1 MRLEVSDSEGASSG
15 TYERWVSVA
24 NVPPVVQPL
33 EQVLP
38 LAEGE
43 EVRLIG
49 NATDTPSDYDT
60 LIRCW
65 DVDPGLDS
73 NDIGGADDDCD
84 VVGDELVW
92 HWNTS
97 GTHTVIYHVTD
108 DDGVRVSEIL
118 SIEVLNIPPIVR
130 TKDIVCNALEACLLD
145 ATGTIDSIND
155 LDQITV
161 VWDLDTSVDS
171 NGDGVKD
178 NDADKIGKQIE
189 HVFTREGSYT
199 IRVIAWDEN
208 PERPGTR
215 VINVEIGAPER
226 TIVEELGAAFIG
238 DEANPVA
245 QLSLLAFMLLVL
257 GMMTRRRRSGRQQ
270 RAMDRLDQQ
279 QNAIFSDEEVGLMP
293 HEISARRNRPH
304 DPPVERAFDSV
315 NIGPTPTTGPPLPES
330 GLPEGWTMEQWE
342 HYGQQWLDSQV
353 DNS

>member
-1 MRLEVSDSEGASSG
+1 MRLV
-15 TYERWVSVA
+15 
-24 NVPPVVQPL
+24 
-33 EQVLP
+33 
-38 LAEGE
+38 
-43 EVRLIG
+43 G
-49 NATDTPSDYDT
+49 NATDTASDYDT

-65 DVDPGLDS
+65 DVDPGMDS

-84 VVGDELVW
+84 VIGDELVW

-108 DDGVRVSEIL
+108 DDGVRVSEVL
-118 SIEVLNIPPIVR
+118 SVEVLNIPPIVR
-130 TKDIVCNALEACLLD
+130 TKEIACIALETCILD
-145 ATGTIDSIND
+145 ATSTIDSLND

-171 NGDGVKD
+171 NGDGIKD

-189 HVFTREGSYT
+189 HVFRKQGSYT
-199 IRVIAWDEN
+199 LRVIAWDEN

-226 TIVEELGAAFIG
+226 TIVEDLGAALVG
-238 DEANPVA
+238 EEANPVA
-245 QLSLLAFMLLVL
+245 QLSLLVFMLFVL
-257 GMMTRRRRSGRQQ
+257 AMMTRRRRSGRQQ

-293 HEISARRNRPH
+293 HEISARRNRPQ
-304 DPPVERAFDSV
+304 DPPVERAFDSEV
-315 NIGPTPTTGPPLPES
+315 AAVTSSGPPIPET
-330 GLPEGWTMEQWE
+330 GLPEGWTPEQWE
-342 HYGQQWLDSQV
+342 YYGQQWLDSQL